1 MRKEKFEKKE
11 EPITFLTKFSQVEDY
26 ADGATLSAC
35 KTLYEKGICS
45 FCSNFKEDN
54 YYTDI
59 CCYFNSLS
67 DENKEILYRLL
78 KEKPENYCIQKDSGF
93 YGSLGESQEISVNR
107 PMQFVFGFSSF
118 SKETPREEIDEKM
131 NELANVF
138 KKQTFRQ
145 GVYTREEVL
154 NNKHHQ
160 NNPMLWLNGYT
171 EESNHSTNSDSNEQ
185 IAQNENLLYS
195 KKYDMFF
202 ENLAVKSR
210 YIESLY
216 RQENETRTE
225 EEIAKENG
233 VFYFSDKEMFFEH
246 QHEYEY
252 NVTPKDLAKVSEKEK
267 IGSSIIRKFKNLI
280 ERIGEILR

>member
-1 MRKEKFEKKE
+1 MRKEKFEKKT
-11 EPITFLTKFSQVEDY
+11 EPMTVLTKFSQVEDY

-45 FCSNFKEDN
+45 FCSNFSEGD

-67 DENKEILYRLL
+67 EENKEILYKLI
-78 KEKPENYCIQKDSGF
+78 KEKPNNYCVQAYRGF
-93 YGSLGESQEISVNR
+93 FGNLGKSQEINIDR

-118 SKETPREEIDEKM
+118 SNETTREEIDRKM
-131 NELANVF
+131 NELAQAF
-138 KKQTFRQ
+138 KKQAFRQ

-160 NNPMLWLNGYT
+160 NNPMLWFDGYT
-171 EESNHSTNSDSNEQ
+171 EELNHSSNSDSNEQ
-185 IAQNENLLYS
+185 ITQNENLLYS

-233 VFYFSDKEMFFEH
+233 VFYSADKEMFFEH

-267 IGSSIIRKFKNLI
+267 IGSSIIRKFKSLI